1 MNIVS
6 CHACHNRAYVMIEH
20 MSFAATRQR
29 EIEQD
34 EVYPAGCLLVPR
46 SLLQGG
52 SWILIVVM
60 QML

>member
-1 MNIVS
+1 
-6 CHACHNRAYVMIEH
+6 MIEH

-52 SWILIVVM
+52 SWILIVV
-60 QML
+60 LK